1 MSEFTSRVRRL
12 LPGRFAPPAPAAPDP
27 DAALLSSGLFDLD
40 YYRAQLPAHA
50 PRLETVE
57 DAVAYHIASGR
68 AENLSFSPFV
78 EVAWW
83 SDEELTADAVAHL
96 ESDLVLGYLR
106 HATTSPLTADRD
118 VDVDVSLLALQA
130 LIGDA
135 DRVDVGGGLSL
146 ADAGRRMTR
155 LVADAYASPPNEG
168 ARSNVDWDLARSS
181 AATRVPGRVSVLI
194 PTYQD
199 WRMTT
204 DAVRSV
210 LAECDG
216 ADIEVMVIDNGS
228 APHVFRLLTGLFI
241 ADTRVHVIRCD
252 VNTNFAGGMNRGIA
266 DSTGEYVLLLNN
278 DAVVRDGWL
287 DPLLRVLAE
296 SADVLG
302 VQPLLLYP
310 NGRIQTAGTVF
321 LGERVLPWHFL
332 AGHPREDAGRMRRL
346 DFSAVTAAVMM
357 LRASTLIDVEGFD
370 EGYVNGYEDVDL
382 CLRLAERQGGGF
394 RVVPESIAVHAE
406 GSSPGRSRFDT
417 ANRKRFLERWRG
429 RFPASDAERYRAI
442 GVVIDGYRTVAF
454 HDEARIVE
462 GVPILRRTRTTVAS
476 GPASGLP
483 SLRWALTAHDGE
495 DVRRER
501 LAEILVELGQEV
513 VTTRGGVHPSDNLDD
528 IVVAFTVD
536 APTTPRAAAFNV
548 LVSAESSSAFDAA
561 ALFDAVVSTDD
572 SRVAAFAG
580 QAVVRVTDLAD
591 HDEMVDAVRTIVA
604 AAAQD
609 RDRRYG
615 G

>member
-1 MSEFTSRVRRL
+1 VRRL
-12 LPGRFAPPAPAAPDP
+12 LPGRFAPPPPAAPDP
-27 DAALLSSGLFDLD
+27 DAELVSSGLFDLD
-40 YYRAQLPAHA
+40 YYRAQLPAHV
-50 PRLETVE
+50 PRLESVE
-57 DAVAYHIASGR
+57 DAVAYHIESGR
-68 AENLSFSPFV
+68 AENLSISPFV

-83 SDEELTADAVAHL
+83 SDEELTAEAVAHL
-96 ESDLVLGYLR
+96 ESDLVLGHLL

-118 VDVDVSLLALQA
+118 VDVDVSLHALQA

-135 DRVDVGGGLSL
+135 DHVDVGGGLSL
-146 ADAGRRMTR
+146 AEAGRRMTR
-155 LVADAYASPPNEG
+155 LVAEAYASPPNDG
-168 ARSNVDWDLARSS
+168 VRSNVDWDLARSS
-181 AATRVPGRVSVLI
+181 AKTRVPGRVSVLI

-210 LAECDG
+210 LTESDG
-216 ADIEVMVIDNGS
+216 ADIEVIIVDNGS

-241 ADTRVHVIRCD
+241 ADPRVRVIRCD
-252 VNTNFAGGMNRGIA
+252 VNTNFAGGMNRGVA

-287 DPLLRVLAE
+287 DPLLRVLAGSE
-296 SADVLG
+296 QVLG

-332 AGHPREDAGRMRRL
+332 AGHPREDARRIERL

-357 LRASTLIDVEGFD
+357 LRAATLIDVEGFD

-382 CLRLAERQGGGF
+382 CLRLVERHGGGF
-394 RVVPESIAVHAE
+394 RVVPDSIAVHAE

-429 RFPASDAERYRAI
+429 RFPGSDAGRYGAI
-442 GVVIDGYRTVAF
+442 GVVVDGYRTLAF
-454 HDEARIVE
+454 HDEARVVE
-462 GVPILRRTRTTVAS
+462 GLPILRRVRTTVAS
-476 GPASGLP
+476 GPANGLP
-483 SLRWALTAHDGE
+483 SLRWALTVQDDVESDG
-495 DVRRER
+495 RRER
-501 LAEILVELGQEV
+501 LAEILVESGQEV

-528 IVVAFTVD
+528 IVVAFAAD
-536 APTTPRAAAFNV
+536 APATPRAAAFNV
-548 LVSAESSSAFDAA
+548 LVSDSAGGAGDALT
-561 ALFDAVVSTDD
+561 LFDAVVSSDGTV
-572 SRVAAFAG
+572 VAAFAG
-580 QAVVRVTDLAD
+580 QVVVHVVDLA
-591 HDEMVDAVRTIVA
+591 ERVAMVDAVRTIVA

-615 G
+615 I